1 MIGRNKIQAVAE
13 AATLQYANGKS
24 VARQTLGSGR
34 FTPLVGFHIE
44 VGKDAELDEAM
55 RAAKV
60 AQIEIKHQRQG
71 GMEIVRHWFL
81 GESVRLYPITS
92 GPIAPTVAGSLSGRN
107 ARLTSEAGIGM
118 RWGSNERSKMAIRG
132 YLDTL
137 VRVGYLRVVQ
147 LSVRSRMT
155 DVLLGALVDHSRV
168 LEAADTLIDRA
179 RHPEVVTYHEIALAL
194 GPADEQEWGKG
205 DTATVVPF
213 KSLHPAEVDAEYLR
227 GVWRPDSLH
236 AAAYRDWE
244 SVQAWAQEY
253 ATQAEGAAG
262 AVPPPDEPEPPPP
275 ASFEASTGELLDD
288 LPPPRRETADEAMAS
303 GRGGRRRG

>member
-34 FTPLVGFHIE
+34 FVPLVGFHIE

-55 RAAKV
+55 RAAQV

-71 GMEIVRHWFL
+71 GAEIVRHWFL
-81 GESVRLYPITS
+81 GERVRLYPVTS
-92 GPIAPTVAGSLSGRN
+92 GPIAPTVSGSLSGRN
-107 ARLTSEAGIGM
+107 AQRTSEAGIGM
-118 RWGSNERSKMAIRG
+118 RWGANERSKMAIRG
-132 YLDTL
+132 YLEPL
-137 VRVGYLRVVQ
+137 VKVGCLRLVQ

-155 DVLLGALVDHSRV
+155 DVLLGTLVDHGRV
-168 LEAADTLIDRA
+168 CEAADGLIDRA
-179 RHPEVVTYHEIALAL
+179 RHADLVTYHEIALPL
-194 GPADEQEWGKG
+194 GPAEEQEWGKG

-244 SVQAWAQEY
+244 SIQTWAHEY
-253 ATQAEGAAG
+253 ATQADAG
-262 AVPPPDEPEPPPP
+262 AVPPPDEPEPAPGLPTEPERDGLFDEPPP
-275 ASFEASTGELLDD
+275 Q
-288 LPPPRRETADEAMAS
+288 RRQTADEAMAS
-303 GRGGRRRG
+303 GTAGRRRR

>member
-1 MIGRNKIQAVAE
+1 MIGRNKVQAVQE

-24 VARQTLGSGR
+24 VARQTIGSGR

-44 VGKDAELDEAM
+44 VGKDADLDEAM

-60 AQIEIKHQRQG
+60 IPIEIKHQRQG
-71 GMEIVRHWFL
+71 GAEIVRHWFI

-92 GPIAPTVAGSLSGRN
+92 GPVAPTVAGSLAGRN

-118 RWGSNERSKMAIRG
+118 RWGANERSKMGIRG
-132 YLDTL
+132 YLDIDGAKPL
-137 VRVGYLRVVQ
+137 VQ

-155 DVLLGALVDHSRV
+155 DVLLACLIDHGRV
-168 LEAADTLIDRA
+168 CEAADGLVDRT
-179 RHPEVVTYHEIALAL
+179 RHPEIVTYHEIVMPL

-227 GVWRPDSLH
+227 GVWRP
-236 AAAYRDWE
+236 AAVHGMAERAWE
-244 SVQAWAQEY
+244 AVQVWANEY
-253 ATQAEGAAG
+253 ATSPDEAS
-262 AVPPPDEPEPPPP
+262 VPPPAEPAPAEPAP
-275 ASFEASTGELLDD
+275 APGGVFEES
-288 LPPPRRETADEAMAS
+288 PQPRRQTADEYLAS
-303 GRGGRRRG
+303 GGRR

>member
-1 MIGRNKIQAVAE
+1 MIGRNRIQAVQE

-34 FTPLVGFHIE
+34 FVPLVGFHIE

-55 RAAKV
+55 RAA
-60 AQIEIKHQRQG
+60 AIATIEIKHQRQG
-71 GMEIVRHWFL
+71 GAEIVRHWLL

-118 RWGSNERSKMAIRG
+118 RWGTNERSKMAIRG
-132 YLDTL
+132 YLDAL
-137 VRVGYLRVVQ
+137 ARVGYVRLVQ

-155 DVLLGALVDHSRV
+155 DILLGALVDHVRV
-168 LEAADTLIDRA
+168 CEAADGLVDRT
-179 RHPEVVTYHEIALAL
+179 RHPEVVTFHEIALPL

-213 KSLHPAEVDAEYLR
+213 KSLHPAAVDAEYLR
-227 GVWRPDSLH
+227 SFWRPDAIH
-236 AAAYRDWE
+236 AAAHRDWE
-244 SVQAWAQEY
+244 SIQLWAQEY
-253 ATQAEGAAG
+253 AAQSDESASRSGEEALVGAA
-262 AVPPPDEPEPPPP
+262 P
-275 ASFEASTGELLDD
+275 
-288 LPPPRRETADEAMAS
+288 ADEL
-303 GRGGRRRG
+303 